1 MKPTEAMIEASI
13 VSLVQ
18 RLESYAGSET
28 AMTETP
34 AAPPP
39 APWDDAERLKMIE
52 PGWWADRDASLAAA
66 NATLRWHLK
75 LYEEST
81 ARDCVE
87 IARLRKAERDLNAE
101 IERLNTAL
109 SDIVKESAERLTAW
123 SAARAEIKRLRG
135 DIAPKP

>member
-1 MKPTEAMIEASI
+1 MRRAHV

-28 AMTETP
+28 AMTEPPNT
-34 AAPPP
+34 PP
-39 APWDDAERLKMIE
+39 ASWDDDTERLKMAE

-123 SAARAEIKRLRG
+123 STLRAENERLSG
-135 DIAPKP
+135 ALAPAPKP